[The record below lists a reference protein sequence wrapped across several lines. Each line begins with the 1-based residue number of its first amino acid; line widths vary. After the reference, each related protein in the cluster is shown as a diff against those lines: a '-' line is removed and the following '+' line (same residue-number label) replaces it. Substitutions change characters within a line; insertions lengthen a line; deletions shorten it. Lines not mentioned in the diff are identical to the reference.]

1 MTDKGQ
7 DGNSIS
13 AINGGDNQELLL
25 VKKVQVQEEITLFTE
40 EGSQNGCVDGV
51 VSVSQNSTS
60 LFGEEKSENKAEGME
75 DSTIVKVENETGDT
89 IMKEAEGEGME
100 SPVEERKCEK
110 ETATIMEENLDLKK
124 EEGMVLTEVVKKPK
138 GKRGRPPNK
147 DKQKKNIDNKEKK
160 SNNLGRKK
168 KEESDSEREEK
179 EEKEKKSNN
188 LGRKKKE
195 ESDSEREEEEEE
207 KEKEKIDSDEVTA
220 GRPRKSSL
228 KAREKLSVYTQ
239 EMAEWDEEDRK
250 TSKKRR
256 ARRKTQ
262 ENGDC
267 QKKHG
272 RKRFVENGGD
282 SDSKEEGN
290 GNKKHKA
297 EREESESGKHSLGQ
311 RKLPQDNASNPRNRK
326 RKDENGNEI
335 QSNMCHQCQRNDKG
349 RVVRCT
355 NCKTKRYCVPCMA
368 TWYPG
373 MPEEAFEESC
383 PVCRRNCNC
392 KSCLRLDGPIKDL
405 KNLKFEISKEEKVQ
419 YSKFILQQLLPFLRK
434 FNAEQVV
441 EMEIEAKIQGLP
453 VSELMLQKANC
464 QENERMYCNNCK
476 TSIFDF
482 HRNCSS
488 CSYDLCLTCC
498 RELRDGH
505 LKGGEVEVIM
515 DFVDKG
521 VAYLHG
527 DMEADSSPGIRT
539 RPSRKPRFPKKMVEN
554 DSEGDAR
561 LAFEMEPGDN
571 GRILPENSG
580 GPAGEWKSNED
591 GSIPCP
597 PENFGGCGKG
607 NLELKCLLLKKPK
620 QHSVSELLEKAE
632 DIAKKFEWED
642 KPEVP
647 QGLCFCRNLVDEND
661 MQESKMCKA
670 ASRDGCDD
678 NYLYCPAA
686 KDLKQEDL
694 KHFQCHWRKGEPV
707 IVRNVLETGSG
718 LSWEPMVMW
727 RACRQI
733 KNLNHPLL
741 LDVIAINCL
750 DWCEVEVNIHQFFKG
765 YMEGRTDN
773 AGWPQILK
781 LKDWPPS
788 DLFDERLPRH
798 GAEFV
803 NSLPFKEYTHPQS
816 GYLNLAVKL
825 PDKSL
830 KPDMGPKTYIA
841 YGVPQELGRGDSVTK
856 LHCDMSDAVNVLT
869 HTQAINLTPKQLSE
883 MEKVKRNHAA
893 QDKKELQMVGEEKQ
907 CKNEVSS
914 ELIDDHSV
922 QGESSRRDEEK
933 TDLFE
938 VQSLSGEPNCGNQS
952 TIPSASCVEPEGDTG
967 TDVVIN
973 GAVSST
979 STCEA
984 NGGIK
989 IDNDKSDECKDKP
1002 VFGKSEV
1009 FEDIEGGALWDIF
1022 RRQDVAKLEEYL
1034 KKHFKEFRH
1043 IYCCPVPQ
1051 VVHPIHDQTFYLTED
1066 HKRKLKEEYGVE
1078 PWTFVQNL
1086 GDAVFIPAGCPHQVR
1101 NLKSCIKVALD
1112 FVSPEN
1118 LHECIRLSEEFRT
1131 LPQNHR
1137 AKEDKLEVYV
1147 TGEGVWVLSFF
1158 LFRSA
1163 IPYFIEG
1170 MIMVKKMS
1178 IHAVREALVELEA
1191 LPKSSSGKSENKKS
1205 QKNTVHKDREN
1216 SGEDQNG
1223 ICQD

>member
-1 MTDKGQ
+1 MKDRGQ
-7 DGNSIS
+7 DGNNSIS
-13 AINGGDNQELLL
+13 ATNGGANQELLL
-25 VKKVQVQEEITLFTE
+25 VKTE
-40 EGSQNGCVDGV
+40 EDVTFLTQGDDQNSCVDNTSVFGV
-51 VSVSQNSTS
+51 
-60 LFGEEKSENKAEGME
+60 GGGGKSENKEKGME
-75 DSTIVKVENETGDT
+75 FPVE
-89 IMKEAEGEGME
+89 
-100 SPVEERKCEK
+100 EERKC
-110 ETATIMEENLDLKK
+110 TIMEEDKDTEGKFASLEENLDLK
-124 EEGMVLTEVVKKPK
+124 EEGIALTEVVAKPK
-138 GKRGRPPNK
+138 GKRGRPP
-147 DKQKKNIDNKEKK
+147 QKKGKEKK
-160 SNNLGRKK
+160 ERLALSEEENEASLKKNNNLGRKK
-168 KEESDSEREEK
+168 NHVKEEIDSERE
-179 EEKEKKSNN
+179 
-188 LGRKKKE
+188 
-195 ESDSEREEEEEE
+195 
-207 KEKEKIDSDEVTA
+207 EKIDSDEVTCRA
-220 GRPRKSSL
+220 RKSSK
-228 KAREKLSVYTQ
+228 KAREKLSEYTQ
-239 EMAEWDEEDRK
+239 KMAAWDEEDLE

-256 ARRKTQ
+256 
-262 ENGDC
+262 
-267 QKKHG
+267 G
-272 RKRFVENGGD
+272 RKRAMKTEDNVDSEKKRGRKRSVENGGGD
-282 SDSKEEGN
+282 SVGN
-290 GNKKHKA
+290 GSKKHRADAQDKV
-297 EREESESGKHSLGQ
+297 EGSESGKYSMRQ
-311 RKLPQDNASNPRNRK
+311 RNVPQAQDNASNPRSIRK

-335 QSNMCHQCQRNDKG
+335 ESNMCHQCQRNDKG

-355 NCKTKRYCVPCMA
+355 KCKTKRYCVPCMT

-373 MPEEAFEESC
+373 MPEEAFAESC
-383 PVCRRNCNC
+383 PVCCQNCNC
-392 KSCLRLDGPIKDL
+392 KSCLRLDGPIRAL
-405 KNLKFEISKEEKVQ
+405 KNLKFEISKEEKVE
-419 YSKFILQQLLPFLRK
+419 YSKFILQKLLPFLRR
-434 FNAEQVV
+434 FNAEQVM
-441 EMEIEAKIQGLP
+441 ETEIEAKIRGLP
-453 VSELMLQKANC
+453 VSELMLHKAKCQK
-464 QENERMYCNNCK
+464 NERMYCNNCK

-505 LKGGEVEVIM
+505 LKGGEEEVIM
-515 DFVDKG
+515 EFVDKG
-521 VAYLHG
+521 VTYLHG
-527 DMEADSSPGIRT
+527 DVGVDSVPDTRT
-539 RPSRKPRFPKKMVEN
+539 KTSRRPRFSKKMIEN
-554 DSEGDAR
+554 DSVEDAR
-561 LAFEMEPGDN
+561 FVFEMEPRDN
-571 GRILPENSG
+571 GGLLPENSG

-607 NLELKCLLLKKPK
+607 ILELKYLLQKSKHP
-620 QHSVSELLEKAE
+620 VSELLEEAE
-632 DIAKKFEWED
+632 DIAKKIELEHI
-642 KPEVP
+642 PEIP
-647 QGLCFCRNLVDEND
+647 QGPCFCSNFVDEND
-661 MQESKMCKA
+661 MQESEMCKA
-670 ASRDGCDD
+670 ASRDGSDD

-686 KDLKQEDL
+686 KDLQQEDL
-694 KHFQCHWRKGEPV
+694 KHFQCHWRKSEPV

-765 YMEGRTDN
+765 YMEGRIDN

-825 PDKSL
+825 PDELL

-883 MEKVKRNHAA
+883 MEKVKGKHAA
-893 QDKKELQMVGEEKQ
+893 QDKRELQMAEDEKK
-907 CKNEVSS
+907 CNNEASS

-938 VQSLSGEPNCGNQS
+938 VQSLSSEPNCGNQS
-952 TIPSASCVEPEGDTG
+952 IIPSASCVEPEGDNG
-967 TDVVIN
+967 ADVAIN
-973 GAVSST
+973 GAISST
-979 STCEA
+979 STYQA
-984 NGGIK
+984 SLGIK
-989 IDNDKSDECKDKP
+989 IDNDKSDECKDNP
-1002 VFGKSEV
+1002 VFEKSGV

-1078 PWTFVQNL
+1078 PWTFVQKL

-1118 LHECIRLSEEFRT
+1118 LHECIRLTEEFRT

-1137 AKEDKLEVYV
+1137 AKEDKLEV
-1147 TGEGVWVLSFF
+1147 
-1158 LFRSA
+1158 
-1163 IPYFIEG
+1163 
-1170 MIMVKKMS
+1170 KKMS
-1178 IHAVREALVELEA
+1178 IHAVREALDELRA
-1191 LPKSSSGKSENKKS
+1191 LPKDSSGQKEGKKITKSY
-1205 QKNTVHKDREN
+1205 N
-1216 SGEDQNG
+1216 SGD
-1223 ICQD
+1223 DKK